1 MNSET
6 QNQTLPP
13 LETKIPVDKTY
24 VKQYEFEFVKALIEQ
39 LIKTYH
45 KRIRRDPDKL
55 NEIYDYIYN
64 ICKSYGITFRDDV
77 EDYSNTILNTTDCT
91 IVESIDRF
99 CPEQSNKCV
108 CVHYYIYKRHNV
120 IYINSID
127 IYDIEIRD

>member
-6 QNQTLPP
+6 QIQTLPP
-13 LETKIPVDKTY
+13 LETKIEINREYARKNPI
-24 VKQYEFEFVKALIEQ
+24 EFVKSLIENY
-39 LIKTYH
+39 IKLNY
-45 KRIRRDPDKL
+45 KRIKRDPDKL

-77 EDYSNTILNTTDCT
+77 EDYSNTVLNVPNCT
-91 IVESIDRF
+91 VIEQIDRF